1 MYEDLIKRLRE
12 ESLYKDKATLE
23 IMDICME
30 AADAL
35 ENLDAQMDVLVK
47 EDIEAQQELAGYRDL
62 GTLEHLRELVEAEQD
77 GMPLPEPPEEDEKMI
92 EETRK
97 PRICDLLGV
106 DVGEW
111 FGFDYPHKKYEKCC
125 VNVDGK
131 IVEMWNTG
139 KLHNV
144 GGNAVCWI
152 INHPDCVIR
161 RPHFTDEEMA
171 ALRVLYDSG
180 ARWLA
185 RGKHLR
191 WYAHEPYR
199 RPDDGKWDMQ
209 GCWGTMSGKLPAKLF
224 HSVLPGQSV
233 PLLDI
238 IEEATP

>member
-1 MYEDLIKRLRE
+1 MIMFIDGTCAKCGGHTSSLDGGPPRCYECGWVCNRE
-12 ESLYKDKATLE
+12 DWEIEMEQVSKFIEKLLHKDDPE
-23 IMDICME
+23 
-30 AADAL
+30 
-35 ENLDAQMDVLVK
+35 
-47 EDIEAQQELAGYRDL
+47 
-62 GTLEHLRELVEAEQD
+62 
-77 GMPLPEPPEEDEKMI
+77 PEPPEEDEKMI